1 MSEIKYVVYRRLSKE
16 DKSRTQHGFDSQM
29 NDIKY
34 FLDKEGCGQVIGDF
48 KEFISGTAE
57 HKPELEKAMQLC
69 KEEKAVLLVA
79 KLDRISRRVSQIARH
94 MEGEIKFKVAA
105 LPNADNFQLH
115 IYAALSEQERL
126 MIADRVKRGL
136 AAAKSKGVKLG
147 AASDAYQQK
156 LAQGKIKHV
165 SKRTSSEASDYWE
178 QQRPQIEHIITMMK
192 ASKTKLTF
200 ANICSNLNKMNITS
214 REGKSLNPSQT
225 QRILDKLNI
234 SRV

>member
-1 MSEIKYVVYRRLSKE
+1 MSEVKYVVYRRLSKE

-29 NDIKY
+29 NDIRY

-79 KLDRISRRVSQIARH
+79 KIDRISRRVSQIARH
-94 MEGEIKFKVAA
+94 MEGDVKFKVAA

-147 AASDAYQQK
+147 AASDAYQLK
-156 LAQGKIKHV
+156 LAQGKINHV
-165 SKRTSSEASDYWE
+165 SKRTSSEASDYW
-178 QQRPQIEHIITMMK
+178 QQHRSQIEHIINMMK

-214 REGKSLNPSQT
+214 REGKPLNPSQT